1 MNHLKKAAA
10 VILAALIVSTNSV
23 VGYAADF
30 DKGDLNLDG
39 VVDSNDAVLTLQ
51 ASVDPE
57 MLSVDSYYLADI
69 NSDGIVDADDAV
81 LILRLSLAFSD
92 YVEDHSDRHFGHHNN
107 DYEYDDNDD
116 YNDYDD
122 YYYDDYD
129 DNEDEYEDD
138 YEDYSYESE
147 SYESKGTQVADME
160 GWSSAAIVEA
170 VGPLFTEDQRKTGI
184 LASVSMAQFII
195 ESGYGQSGLSI
206 NANNCF
212 GIKGE
217 PEAYRRSDDSPW
229 DGVSVYSVS
238 TKEYDYYGNAYY
250 TYANF
255 RKYDCMEDSIA
266 DHSRILI
273 TSEGDYGPRYQ
284 GIVGCTNYREAA
296 RIIYYGGYA
305 TDPGYVDLICSVI
318 EYWDLTQY
326 DL

>member
-10 VILAALIVSTNSV
+10 VILAALIVSTNAV
-23 VGYAADF
+23 VGHAADF
-30 DKGDLNLDG
+30 EKGDLNLDG
-39 VVDSNDAVLTLQ
+39 VVDSNDAVLALQ
-51 ASVDPE
+51 ASVDSQ
-57 MLSVDSYYLADI
+57 MLSVDSHYLADI
-69 NSDGIVDADDAV
+69 NSDGVVDADDAV
-81 LILRLSLAFSD
+81 LILRLSVAFSD
-92 YVEDHSDRHFGHHNN
+92 YVEDRSDRHFGH
-107 DYEYDDNDD
+107 DN
-116 YNDYDD
+116 NDYDD
-122 YYYDDYD
+122 YDDYD
-129 DNEDEYEDD
+129 YDDEDD

-147 SYESKGTQVADME
+147 SYGSKGTQVADME

-305 TDPGYVDLICSVI
+305 TDPSYVDLICSVI